1 MIPSYM
7 LSHIYVKGS
16 LKNTEGGFE
25 FTLKNTVDSGTIIG
39 IGPLTVDDE
48 GCSPASLSITTRQ
61 GQKRGDEISG
71 RAPVYLPYGTE
82 ARITVTGKT
91 LAPGEHC
98 IVLAVLTSEAGRLQI
113 EFKDAIS

>member
-48 GCSPASLSITTRQ
+48 GCPPEALSITTRQ

-82 ARITVTGKT
+82 AHITVAGKALT
-91 LAPGEHC
+91 PGEHRV
-98 IVLAVLTSEAGRLQI
+98 VLAVLTSEAGRLQI
-113 EFKDAIS
+113 EFRDAIS

>member
-48 GCSPASLSITTRQ
+48 GCPRRPSP
-61 GQKRGDEISG
+61 
-71 RAPVYLPYGTE
+71 
-82 ARITVTGKT
+82 
-91 LAPGEHC
+91 
-98 IVLAVLTSEAGRLQI
+98 
-113 EFKDAIS
+113 